1 MQQKKKDGLT
11 LGLMIGG
18 GAAGVLLLLLLAWLG
33 YKVYA
38 YYKWKGWLDR
48 NLVDTWDNGMEDDI
62 YQYPVTDR
70 YSKYEVGRR
79 GRRPPKAV
87 PYTDD
92 PEGFSEVEPRKG
104 ETEQEEDS
112 PEVSAETGPHGKQ
125 EVENWKIGACLVE

>member
-1 MQQKKKDGLT
+1 MEQKKKDGLT

-18 GAAGVLLLLLLAWLG
+18 AAAGVLLLLFLAWLG

-70 YSKYEVGRR
+70 YSKYEVGKR
-79 GRRPPKAV
+79 GRRPPKVV

-92 PEGFSEVEPRKG
+92 PEGFSEVDPRKE
-104 ETEQEEDS
+104 ETDEEEEEEEAS
-112 PEVSAETGPHGKQ
+112 PEVNVETGSQGKHA
-125 EVENWKIGACLVE
+125 VEN